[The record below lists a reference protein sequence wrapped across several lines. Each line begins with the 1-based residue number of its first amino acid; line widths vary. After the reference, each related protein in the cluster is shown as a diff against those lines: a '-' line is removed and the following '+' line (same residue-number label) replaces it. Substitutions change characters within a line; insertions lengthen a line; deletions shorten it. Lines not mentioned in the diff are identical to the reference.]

1 VSALALERIEV
12 TETRVIAL
20 VRVASDA
27 PLRTSA
33 VPGLG
38 AAAIALLPGLVRHRC
53 DCGDARGI
61 AEELSDTQTPH
72 LLEHVALEL
81 MALSGSPRELGGST
95 AWDSALD
102 GPRAYH
108 VGVEY
113 DDDLAA
119 VAALESGVRV
129 VDGLLGRI
137 PAPDVTRE
145 VQRLAALRS
154 R

>member
-1 VSALALERIEV
+1 VSALALERVEV
-12 TETRVIAL
+12 TEAGVIAL
-20 VRVASDA
+20 VRVAVDA
-27 PLRTSA
+27 PLRTGA

-53 DCGDARGI
+53 ACGDARGI

-95 AWDSALD
+95 AWDSAV
-102 GPRAYH
+102 GGHRAYQ

-113 DDDLAA
+113 DDDLVA
-119 VAALESGVRV
+119 VAALESGVRII
-129 VDGLLGRI
+129 DGLLGRVA
-137 PAPDVTRE
+137 APDVTRE
-145 VQRLAALRS
+145 VKRLVALRS